1 MLVESFTKNY
11 YQFEFD
17 IQIYMDLN
25 ERLDEVYTIGIFI
38 SDNTELQPYYVIK
51 AENNDEYAEMTD
63 LSKEQKD
70 KILSKIDTVLHN
82 YLKTKK
88 RLLSE
93 ISDETAVYQGLTSRP
108 SCGCCL
114 SVVCKYTEDTRVNS
128 IQRFCESCSS
138 DYYIHTINNEVEDS
152 LCPFCK

>member
-51 AENNDEYAEMTD
+51 AENNDDEYAEMTD

-88 RLLSE
+88 
-93 ISDETAVYQGLTSRP
+93 D
-108 SCGCCL
+108 C
-114 SVVCKYTEDTRVNS
+114 SVKYPTK
-128 IQRFCESCSS
+128 QRF
-138 DYYIHTINNEVEDS
+138 I
-152 LCPFCK
+152 KG

>member
-1 MLVESFTKNY
+1 MVLVETFTKKY

-38 SDNTELQPYYVIK
+38 SDNTVLYRYNVVNEYGY
-51 AENNDEYAEMTD
+51 EYAEMSD

-70 KILSKIDTVLHN
+70 KIISKIVTVLRN

-88 RLLSE
+88 TAQRNIRRNSGLSR
-93 ISDETAVYQGLTSRP
+93 INFKTFVWM
-108 SCGCCL
+108 L
-114 SVVCKYTEDTRVNS
+114 S
-128 IQRFCESCSS
+128 
-138 DYYIHTINNEVEDS
+138 
-152 LCPFCK
+152 

>member
-1 MLVESFTKNY
+1 MLVETFTKKY

-25 ERLDEVYTIGIFI
+25 ESLDEVYTIRIFV
-38 SDNTELQPYYVIK
+38 SDITHLRINVEGNV
-51 AENNDEYAEMTD
+51 EYSEITD

-70 KILSKIDTVLHN
+70 KMISKIDTVLRN

-88 RLLSE
+88 KLLSE

-114 SVVCKYTEDTRVNS
+114 SVVCKYQTDTRINS
-128 IQRFCESCSS
+128 TECFCKSCSS
-138 DYYIHTINNEVEDS
+138 NYYIHIVNDEVEDR
-152 LCPFCK
+152 LCPFCKK